1 LPIVLGT
8 GVDNGV
14 HIFHRYRET
23 GNIWTAV
30 QKTGSA
36 AFAMS
41 FTVALGWSVLFVAK
55 YNGLKTMA
63 SIAVI
68 GILMTYLAAITIMP
82 AMTYLFDQKHD
93 NGKKS
98 NAGITK

>member
-1 LPIVLGT
+1 MNMVVLPIVLGT

-14 HIFHRYRET
+14 HIFHRYREN
-23 GNIWTAV
+23 GNIWMAV
-30 QKTGSA
+30 LKTGPA

-41 FTVALGWSVLFVAK
+41 FTVALGWSVLFAAK

-68 GILMTYLAAITIMP
+68 GIMMTYLASVTLMP
-82 AMTYLFDQKHD
+82 ALTYLLQSKQE
-93 NGKKS
+93 KKV
-98 NAGITK
+98 